1 MSRPVNATSYLIL
14 AMRERWMNLIL
25 DGQKTAEVRRTR
37 PARLCDMPDYLFL
50 YHRGCLHGV
59 AEVVGTDL
67 FNQSGSYKEW
77 VFASFRAYGEKACLT
92 RVDFFRYLALA
103 KSPVVY
109 LLGRVERFA
118 EPIPVPERP
127 QSWMYMTDAVR
138 EIVFGKWK
146 GDF

>member
-50 YHRGCLHGV
+50 YHRRCLHGV

-67 FNQSGSYKEW
+67 FNQSGLYKEW

-138 EIVFGKWK
+138 EIVFGNGK